1 MAHSIAAG
9 IWISAD
15 NNTWYKLTDDNRE
28 PINSTPV
35 RIEQAHR
42 MANGSMRK
50 YVVANK
56 NIIDCSW
63 RMIPAASST
72 LYTGGGTSGAFSATT
87 DGNYGAAFLKAF
99 YNKNV
104 FQPIYVRLVNSTD
117 VVGGTFASAQAG
129 SFVNPLTISAITPG
143 YSLAVASTG
152 SVTFTTSTP
161 HNFSVGQIVDIAG
174 VFPLGYNGS
183 YIVTSVNSTQF
194 VVSNISTATASGT
207 YMTAIPRQ
215 GTELYSA
222 FITDFKYTVV
232 KRYTLTD
239 YVDMSIQFTEI

>member
-99 YNKNV
+99 YKAK
-104 FQPIYVRLVNSTD
+104 FLSKIYL
-117 VVGGTFASAQAG
+117 
-129 SFVNPLTISAITPG
+129 
-143 YSLAVASTG
+143 
-152 SVTFTTSTP
+152 
-161 HNFSVGQIVDIAG
+161 
-174 VFPLGYNGS
+174 
-183 YIVTSVNSTQF
+183 
-194 VVSNISTATASGT
+194 
-207 YMTAIPRQ
+207 
-215 GTELYSA
+215 
-222 FITDFKYTVV
+222 
-232 KRYTLTD
+232 
-239 YVDMSIQFTEI
+239 